1 MSVSAHP
8 NLQLWSSVPKYF
20 CHQLHPQELAAKGVD
35 LGCRAAFLPY
45 LPHLVI
51 PPPPPPPQLPLTY
64 LSRPGLDLLPLLP
77 LGFALGRAFSFA
89 VQALDQLLDN
99 GVGRRGADFL
109 VLLGGEPVSM
119 GRGVCCGIRGSSTR
133 GGRAQTTV
141 EYLHNSTQHAS
152 RFGAL
157 DAVGLHPLDG
167 DGLLAGLQAA
177 V

>member
-1 MSVSAHP
+1 M
-8 NLQLWSSVPKYF
+8 
-20 CHQLHPQELAAKGVD
+20 
-35 LGCRAAFLPY
+35 
-45 LPHLVI
+45 
-51 PPPPPPPQLPLTY
+51 
-64 LSRPGLDLLPLLP
+64 P

>member
-1 MSVSAHP
+1 MVKVLTAGVQLPAGERGCWQWGGGRGAEHSPHSHLLLTERWKVSA
-8 NLQLWSSVPKYF
+8 LQVSIAGRWSAGKVF
-20 CHQLHPQELAAKGVD
+20 V
-35 LGCRAAFLPY
+35 
-45 LPHLVI
+45 
-51 PPPPPPPQLPLTY
+51 

-77 LGFALGRAFSFA
+77 LGFALGSAFSFA

-109 VLLGGEPVSM
+109 VLLGGE
-119 GRGVCCGIRGSSTR
+119 
-133 GGRAQTTV
+133 
-141 EYLHNSTQHAS
+141 HNSTQHAS